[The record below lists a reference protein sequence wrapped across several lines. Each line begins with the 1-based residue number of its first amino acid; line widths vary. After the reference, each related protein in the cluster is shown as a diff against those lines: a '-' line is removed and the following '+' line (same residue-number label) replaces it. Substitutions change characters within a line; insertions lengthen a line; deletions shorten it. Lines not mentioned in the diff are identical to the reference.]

1 VALDTLGDLD
11 IPSRHDILV
20 SFGSFHES
28 YGALILR
35 RRAQRL
41 RRQTSNAQYYT
52 ESERLNGD
60 RSTAAVLMRAL
71 TRPLR
76 LLIIHPIIQASATL
90 SGFNYGIMYVTL
102 PTFSGLRI
110 SQYHQSVEISGLHY
124 IACALREI
132 AASQVGGRMMDQF
145 YKRRETQNPPPESR
159 MPLTYP
165 GIIAAWIEGLIY
177 GWTTEYRLYWLAVD
191 VGVFIMMFGLQLG
204 GMPSTYRLE
213 TFFAVS
219 SLYNGLTNFKCYSY
233 GICYRLVWRVHE
245 QRYGGD
251 TVC

>member
-1 VALDTLGDLD
+1 MALDALGDLD

-20 SFGSFHES
+20 SFSSFHES

-76 LLIIHPIIQASATL
+76 LLIFHPIIQASATL

-124 IACALREI
+124 IACALGEI

-145 YKRRETQNPPPESR
+145 YKRREAQNPPPESR

-165 GIIAAWIEGLIY
+165 GIIAAWIEVLIY
-177 GWTTEYRLYWLAVD
+177 G
-191 VGVFIMMFGLQLG
+191 
-204 GMPSTYRLE
+204 
-213 TFFAVS
+213 
-219 SLYNGLTNFKCYSY
+219 
-233 GICYRLVWRVHE
+233 
-245 QRYGGD
+245 
-251 TVC
+251 